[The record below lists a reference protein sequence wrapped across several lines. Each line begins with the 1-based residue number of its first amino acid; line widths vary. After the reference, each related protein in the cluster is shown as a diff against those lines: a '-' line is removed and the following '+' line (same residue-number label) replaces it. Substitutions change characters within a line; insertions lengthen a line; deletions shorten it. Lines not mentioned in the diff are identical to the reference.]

1 MPERHK
7 HIVRQFE
14 EELELIKE
22 KVIRLG
28 GLVEAQIA
36 DAMRA
41 LTERDSAL
49 AEKIIEKDHTVNGL
63 EVEIDGLCLKVLATR
78 QPAASDLRLITTA
91 MKIITD
97 LERVGDI
104 AVNISER
111 AVELNRE
118 PPLKPFI
125 DLPRM
130 TEASQKMLKD
140 SLDAFVNGDTDLAA
154 RVLVADDVVDNLNEQ
169 ICREL
174 LTYMNEDPHTI
185 SRGMKIMF
193 ISKYLERIGDHATNI
208 AELVVFMVKGKVIR
222 HMVAETGAGGDA

>member
-1 MPERHK
+1 MPEHK
-7 HIVRQFE
+7 HIVKQFE
-14 EELELIKE
+14 EELNQIKD

-28 GLVEAQIA
+28 GIVESQIA
-36 DAMRA
+36 DAIKA
-41 LTERDSAL
+41 LIERDSSL
-49 AEKIIEKDHTVNGL
+49 AEKTIEKDHVINGL
-63 EVEIDGLCLKVLATR
+63 EVDIDELCLKVLATR

-97 LERVGDI
+97 LERVGDE

-130 TEASQKMLKD
+130 AEASQKMLKE
-140 SLDAFVNGDTDLAA
+140 SLDAFVNGDVKLASK
-154 RVLVADDVVDNLNEQ
+154 VLADDDFVDDLNKQ
-169 ICREL
+169 IFREL
-174 LTYMNEDPHTI
+174 LTFMSEDPQTV
-185 SRGMKIMF
+185 SRAMKVMF

-208 AELVVFMVKGKVIR
+208 AELVIFMVKGKVIR
-222 HMVAETGAGGDA
+222 HMAPDEEKSKSG